1 MQEQIN
7 EEQQRLRE
15 QLQFKQAEI
24 AAKQVGTIICI
35 FFLYKEMKILGIT
48 KQ

>member
-24 AAKQVGTIICI
+24 AAKQVGTKTV
-35 FFLYKEMKILGIT
+35 FTLRFLYRSTI
-48 KQ
+48 

>member
-7 EEQQRLRE
+7 DEQQRLRE

-24 AAKQVGTIICI
+24 AAKQVYSLAVFTLKFVHRSTI
-35 FFLYKEMKILGIT
+35 
-48 KQ
+48 